1 MKCYKGFDK
10 DLKCRGFQF
19 ELGGEYEEPKADL
32 CNKGFHAC
40 ENPLDVFNYYAPS
53 DSRYC
58 EVELE
63 EVSEQR
69 DADSKICGKRI
80 KIGAE
85 IGLKGIVEAGVKFI
99 FDKVDWKNSKISN
112 SGNYSA
118 ATNTGYKSVAT
129 NTGDCSAA
137 TNSGNY
143 SAATNSGNYSAATN
157 TGYRSAATNT
167 GNCSAATNTGDCSAA
182 TNTGNKSVA
191 TNTGYK
197 SVATNSGYKSAAT
210 NSGDNSAAINSGD
223 RSAAEVS
230 GKDSV
235 AIVTGCESRAKA
247 ALGCAIVIAERGK
260 WNGTTYPLINI
271 KSAIVDGEII
281 KADTW
286 YTVKDNELVEV
297 R

>member
-10 DLKCRGFQF
+10 DLKCRGFQY

-112 SGNYSA
+112 SGDFSAATNTGDCSA

-129 NTGDCSAA
+129 NTGR
-137 TNSGNY
+137 Y
-143 SAATNSGNYSAATN
+143 
-157 TGYRSAATNT
+157 SAATNT
-167 GNCSAATNTGDCSAA
+167 GNCSAATNTGRYSAA
-182 TNTGNKSVA
+182 TNTGDCSAA

-197 SVATNSGYKSAAT
+197 SVATNTGRYSAAT
-210 NSGDNSAAINSGD
+210 NTGDNSAATNTGD

>member
-112 SGNYSA
+112 SGDYSA
-118 ATNTGYKSVAT
+118 AT

-137 TNSGNY
+137 TNSGY
-143 SAATNSGNYSAATN
+143 KSAATNTGDCSAATNTGYQSAATN

-167 GNCSAATNTGDCSAA
+167 GNESAATNTG
-182 TNTGNKSVA
+182 
-191 TNTGYK
+191 Y
-197 SVATNSGYKSAAT
+197 
-210 NSGDNSAAINSGD
+210 

-235 AIVTGCESRAKA
+235 AIVTGYESRAKA

-286 YTVKDNELVEV
+286 YTVENNEFVEV
-297 R
+297 K

>member
-10 DLKCRGFQF
+10 DLKCRDFQY

-112 SGNYSA
+112 SGDRSA
-118 ATNTGYKSVAT
+118 ATNTGYKS
-129 NTGDCSAA
+129 
-137 TNSGNY
+137 
-143 SAATNSGNYSAATN
+143 
-157 TGYRSAATNT
+157 
-167 GNCSAATNTGDCSAA
+167 AATNTGD
-182 TNTGNKSVA
+182 K
-191 TNTGYK
+191 
-197 SVATNSGYKSAAT
+197 
-210 NSGDNSAAINSGD
+210 
-223 RSAAEVS
+223 SAAEVS
-230 GKDSV
+230 GKDSI
-235 AIVTGCESRAKA
+235 AIVTGYESRAKA

-271 KSAIVDGEII
+271 KSAIVDGETI
-281 KADTW
+281 KADAW
-286 YTVKDNELVEV
+286 YTVKNNEFVEV
-297 R
+297 K

>member
-10 DLKCRGFQF
+10 DLKCRGFQY

-40 ENPLDVFNYYAPS
+40 VNPLDVFSYYAPS

-118 ATNTGYKSVAT
+118 ATNTGDYSVAI
-129 NTGDCSAA
+129 
-137 TNSGNY
+137 NSGDF
-143 SAATNSGNYSAATN
+143 
-157 TGYRSAATNT
+157 
-167 GNCSAATNTGDCSAA
+167 SAATNTGDF
-182 TNTGNKSVA
+182 
-191 TNTGYK
+191 
-197 SVATNSGYKSAAT
+197 
-210 NSGDNSAAINSGD
+210 
-223 RSAAEVS
+223 SAAEVS
-230 GKDSV
+230 GKDSI

-271 KSAIVDGEII
+271 KSAIVDGETI

-286 YTVKDNELVEV
+286 YTVENNEIVEV

>member
-85 IGLKGIVEAGVKFI
+85 IGLEGIVEAGVKFI
-99 FDKVDWKNSKISN
+99 FDKVDWKNSKISI
-112 SGNYSA
+112 SGDY
-118 ATNTGYKSVAT
+118 
-129 NTGDCSAA
+129 
-137 TNSGNY
+137 
-143 SAATNSGNYSAATN
+143 
-157 TGYRSAATNT
+157 SAATNT
-167 GNCSAATNTGDCSAA
+167 GNCSAATNT
-182 TNTGNKSVA
+182 
-191 TNTGYK
+191 
-197 SVATNSGYKSAAT
+197 
-210 NSGDNSAAINSGD
+210 GD

-235 AIVTGCESRAKA
+235 AIVTGYESRAKA

-286 YTVKDNELVEV
+286 YTVKDNEFVEV

>member
-10 DLKCRGFQF
+10 DLKCRDFQY
-19 ELGGEYEEPKADL
+19 ELGGEYEEPEADL

-40 ENPLDVFNYYAPS
+40 VNPLDVFNYYAPS
-53 DSRYC
+53 DSRFC

-69 DADSKICGKRI
+69 DDDSKVCGKRI

-85 IGLKGIVEAGVKFI
+85 IGLKGIIEAGVKFI
-99 FDKVDWKNSKISN
+99 FDNVDWKNAKTTN
-112 SGNYSA
+112 TGNRSVATNTGEYSVATNTGYQSVATNTGEYSVATNTGWYSA
-118 ATNTGYKSVAT
+118 ATNTGK
-129 NTGDCSAA
+129 
-137 TNSGNY
+137 
-143 SAATNSGNYSAATN
+143 YSAATN

-167 GNCSAATNTGDCSAA
+167 GKYSAATNTGYQSVATNTGKYSAA
-182 TNTGNKSVA
+182 TNTGHRSAA
-191 TNTGYK
+191 TNTGEY
-197 SVATNSGYKSAAT
+197 SAAT
-210 NSGDNSAAINSGD
+210 NTGEY
-223 RSAAEVS
+223 SAAEVS

-235 AIVTGCESRAKA
+235 AIVTGFEGKAKA

-286 YTVKDNELVEV
+286 YTVKNNEFVEV
-297 R
+297 K

>member
-32 CNKGFHAC
+32 CSKGFHAC
-40 ENPLDVFNYYAPS
+40 ENPLDVFSYYSPS

-112 SGNYSA
+112 SGDY
-118 ATNTGYKSVAT
+118 SVAT
-129 NTGDCSAA
+129 NTGD
-137 TNSGNY
+137 Y
-143 SAATNSGNYSAATN
+143 
-157 TGYRSAATNT
+157 
-167 GNCSAATNTGDCSAA
+167 
-182 TNTGNKSVA
+182 
-191 TNTGYK
+191 
-197 SVATNSGYKSAAT
+197 
-210 NSGDNSAAINSGD
+210 
-223 RSAAEVS
+223 SAAEVS
-230 GKDSV
+230 GKDSI

-271 KSAIVDGEII
+271 KSAIVDGETI

-286 YTVKDNELVEV
+286 YTVENNEIVEV

>member
-112 SGNYSA
+112 SG
-118 ATNTGYKSVAT
+118 
-129 NTGDCSAA
+129 DCSAA
-137 TNSGNY
+137 TNSGN
-143 SAATNSGNYSAATN
+143 
-157 TGYRSAATNT
+157 
-167 GNCSAATNTGDCSAA
+167 C
-182 TNTGNKSVA
+182 
-191 TNTGYK
+191 
-197 SVATNSGYKSAAT
+197 
-210 NSGDNSAAINSGD
+210 
-223 RSAAEVS
+223 SAAEVS
-230 GKDSV
+230 GKDSI
-235 AIVTGCESRAKA
+235 AIVTGYESRAKA

-271 KSAIVDGEII
+271 KSAIVDGFTV

-286 YTVKDNELVEV
+286 YTVKDNEFVEV